1 LVDRYSVD
9 SDKASPVMRPRD
21 LESEPDGAT
30 THLTVVDRGG
40 NMVALTQTL
49 GAGYG
54 SKVIVGDTGLIFSN
68 QMRHMH
74 LDPQSPSQIR
84 AGIWQRLAQ
93 VIVNVL
99 DFDMSI
105 QEATDAP
112 RFVYGGPQETGDAIA
127 PVWHVEQGIAAKAID
142 ALTEMG
148 HRIEVVPREGG
159 AVNGIT
165 RDPETGVLV
174 GGADPRRRSYA
185 MGY

>member
-1 LVDRYSVD
+1 MALGT
-9 SDKASPVMRPRD
+9 P
-21 LESEPDGAT
+21 
-30 THLTVVDRGG
+30 GG
-40 NMVALTQTL
+40 
-49 GAGYG
+49 
-54 SKVIVGDTGLIFSN
+54 D
-68 QMRHMH
+68 
-74 LDPQSPSQIR
+74 
-84 AGIWQRLAQ
+84 GIWQRLAQ

-105 QEATDAP
+105 QEAIDAP

-127 PVWHVEQGIAAKAID
+127 PVWRVEQGIAAKVID

-159 AVNGIT
+159 AVNGIP

-174 GGADPRRRSYA
+174 GGADPRGRSYA